1 MLLLLKML
9 KTNNIVININNT
21 YKNKQRNKTLN
32 ERYATTTT
40 NQNVKLERFK

>member
-21 YKNKQRNKTLN
+21 YKNKQTLN